1 MSKRMVG
8 LLIVAVV
15 VFGGVLG
22 AKMFMNSMMNDFLDN
37 MPVPPVTVSAA
48 RATQDR
54 WIDSVTAVGSV
65 EAVQGAELATQ
76 VGGIVDSIRFDS
88 GSEVKTGDIILT
100 LDGATDR
107 AELKTLQ
114 SAARLAELERDRLKK
129 LWERKS
135 VSQSEYD
142 QRQSELEQAR
152 ARVVAQQTR
161 IEQKALRAPYDG
173 RLGIRQV
180 NIGAYVS
187 AGDPLIG
194 LQALDP
200 IFVDFTLPEQRYGEV
215 RMGMTVTAEMDALG
229 DKSFEGKI
237 TAIEP
242 VIDAD
247 TRNFQLQ
254 ATFKNTDQQLR
265 PGMFARIALD
275 VGEHRDVVLVPRT
288 AISFRP
294 YGNSVYVITE
304 SADEKGEDGKPI
316 RTVKQRFVHTGQAR
330 GSLIAIDDGLEVGEQ
345 VATSGLLKLNG
356 GARISINNSVQPD
369 AEIAPTPDNG

>member
-15 VFGGVLG
+15 VFGGVIGGKLFLNR
-22 AKMFMNSMMNDFLDN
+22 MINDFLDN
-37 MPVPPVTVSAA
+37 MPVPPVAVSAA
-48 RATQDR
+48 EATQDR

-65 EAVQGAELATQ
+65 VAVQGAELSTQ
-76 VGGIVDSIRFDS
+76 VSGIVESIRFDS
-88 GSEVKTGDIILT
+88 GSEVKAGDIILT
-100 LDGATDR
+100 LDSATDR

-114 SAARLAELERDRLKK
+114 SAERLAELERDRIKQ
-129 LWERKS
+129 LWQRKS

-152 ARVVAQQTR
+152 ARVAAQEAR
-161 IEQKALRAPYDG
+161 IEQKTLRAPYAG

-180 NIGAYVS
+180 NVGAYVS

-194 LQALDP
+194 LQALNP

-215 RMGMTVTAEMDALG
+215 NVGMTVTAQMDALG
-229 DKSFEGKI
+229 EDAFEGKV

-247 TRNFQLQ
+247 TRNFQVQ
-254 ATFKNTDQQLR
+254 ATFKNSSQRLR
-265 PGMFARIALD
+265 PGMFARITLD
-275 VGEHRDVVLVPRT
+275 VGEQRDVVLVPRT
-288 AISFRP
+288 SISFKP

-304 SADEKGEDGKPI
+304 SGDKNEEGEPVL
-316 RTVKQRFVHTGQAR
+316 TVKQRFVTTGQAR
-330 GSLIAIDDGLEVGEQ
+330 GSLIAIEEGLEVGER
-345 VATSGLLKLNG
+345 VATSGLLKLDS
-356 GARISINNSVQPD
+356 GAVVSVNNSVQPD
-369 AEIAPTPDNG
+369 AEIAPTPENG